1 MNRIMSISTEDDPH
15 IQMVQAHLD
24 MPIWVFD
31 ASKFPYETDI
41 TYSYASGNLKIT
53 SEGRDLTSVN
63 SVWFRKPVYLTAA
76 QFPVEA
82 EYQQFALDSYLAAV
96 KALNDL
102 MGDKFWMSD
111 FRQIMKAN
119 NKVYQLELAHSV
131 GFLVPNTI
139 VTSRPED
146 AIEFRN
152 KEKHIITKSLAF
164 SPIEVNG
171 ETLAFYAVRI
181 EPDDEI
187 DFSGL
192 PLAPAIFQ
200 REVQNKV
207 DIRITIVG
215 DKLFP
220 CRIVPK
226 KSLVQELDWRQ
237 GILTEDLEYEPCYVP
252 DDIAEKCVK
261 FVKLLGLTFGVVEF
275 AIDKNGD
282 YWFLEINPNGQW
294 AFIEMETGLEI
305 SKEIAKVLEKSS
317 I

>member
-1 MNRIMSISTEDDPH
+1 MTSILTISTEDDPH
-15 IQMVQAHLD
+15 VEMVQSHLSS
-24 MPIWVFD
+24 PIWVFD
-31 ASKFPYETDI
+31 ASKFPYDTNI
-41 TYSYASGNLKIT
+41 TYIFVSGNLTIN
-53 SEGRDLTSVN
+53 SDSRDLSSVS
-63 SVWFRKPVYLTAA
+63 SVWFRKPVYLAAA
-76 QFPVEA
+76 QFPVEE
-82 EYQQFALDSYLAAV
+82 EYQQYSLDAYLSTV
-96 KALNDL
+96 KAMYDL
-102 MGDKFWMSD
+102 MGDKFWMSG

-139 VTSRPED
+139 VTSKPED
-146 AIEFRN
+146 AIEFRK
-152 KEKHIITKSLAF
+152 KEGHIITKSLAF
-164 SPIEVNG
+164 SPIEVDG

-200 REVQNKV
+200 REVQDKV

-226 KSLVQELDWRQ
+226 EGLIQELDWRQ
-237 GILTEDLEYEPCYVP
+237 GILTEDIAYEPCTIP
-252 DDIAEKCVK
+252 DEIAEKCLK
-261 FVKLLGLTFGVVEF
+261 FLRILGLTFGVIEF

-294 AFIEMETGLEI
+294 AFIEMETGLGI
-305 SKEIAKVLEKSS
+305 SKEIAKVLERSS